1 MKSTGITTNSFII
14 GYEGSIMATEY
25 LGLTLKMCVC
35 GRVQN
40 IDAALD
46 KKCRDVYVILRVN
59 TQR

>member
-1 MKSTGITTNSFII
+1 
-14 GYEGSIMATEY
+14 MATEF